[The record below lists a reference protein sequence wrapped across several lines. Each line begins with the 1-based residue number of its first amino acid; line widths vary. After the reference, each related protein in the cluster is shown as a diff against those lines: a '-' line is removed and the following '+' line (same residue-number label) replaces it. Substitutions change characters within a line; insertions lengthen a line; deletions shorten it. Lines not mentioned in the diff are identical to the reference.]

1 MAKKQTIIGL
11 DELDI
16 TNNDLFVRKSCTDL
30 DKNAQVIIEET
41 HSAILIK
48 DGQSMDTLSGGKYPI
63 FDKKDKNVSRVDVVY
78 MSKTARLNVFWGT
91 INKLVLKDPQTD
103 LTIEV
108 GANGEFE
115 VQIQNPRKFYQELVG
130 ADKNFTVEKLKERL
144 QGRILSEIEPL
155 IAKTMREENLAY
167 FDLSEK
173 KQIIAKNIMPELV
186 KMFERDYGLTMF
198 SFIISKIF
206 IPQEYIDKIEAEL
219 EARKVEA
226 KIEKTA
232 KEYAAE
238 LERLADKQ
246 WERDLI
252 LKQLED
258 ANYDKY
264 LEVCKIL
271 GWEPKGNKGGVAGGA
286 TFCTECGHAVNPGDK
301 FCPGCGKP
309 VATKKQGE
317 CPKCKKVN
325 APDAKFCSGCG
336 TKL

>member
-30 DKNAQVIIEET
+30 DKNAQLIVEET
-41 HSAILIK
+41 HAAILIK
-48 DGQSMDTLSGGKYPI
+48 DGQTMDTVSGGKYPI
-63 FDKKDKNVSRVDVVY
+63 FDKKDKNVSRVDVTY
-78 MSKTARLNVFWGT
+78 MSKTAKLKVFWGT

-115 VQIQNPRKFYQELVG
+115 VQIQNPRKFYQLLVG
-130 ADKNFTVEKLKERL
+130 ADKNFTIDKLKERL
-144 QGRILSEIEPL
+144 QGKILSEIEPL

-167 FDLSEK
+167 YDLSEK
-173 KQIIAKNIMPELV
+173 KQVIAKNIMPVLS
-186 KMFERDYGLTMF
+186 KMFEEEYGLTMF

-206 IPQEYIDKIEAEL
+206 IPQEYINKIEKEL
-219 EARKVEA
+219 ETRKAEA
-226 KIEKTA
+226 KAEKTA

-246 WERDLI
+246 WERELV
-252 LKQLED
+252 LKQLEQAD
-258 ANYDKY
+258 YNKY
-264 LEVCKIL
+264 LEVCKII
-271 GWEPKGNKGGVAGGA
+271 GWEPKGGNAKTCA